1 VRDWLTVRE
10 VAERLGLSRQ
20 WVWELVRRGDLE
32 GQRAGRL
39 WLVRWGGLGEKKDL
53 TVVGW
58 AGKMR
63 AA

>member
-32 GQRAGRL
+32 GQRGGRL
-39 WLVRWGGLGEKKDL
+39 WLVRWGGWVKKN
-53 TVVGW
+53 T
-58 AGKMR
+58 
-63 AA
+63 